1 MAMYGNVESNRA
13 ELVTQICETLGNGV
27 IPWQQSNN
35 SVSMPE
41 SAISGNAYKG
51 VNSLILTEV
60 GSSKGFED
68 SRWIT
73 LKDANKHGFKVKA
86 GEKATHL
93 EFLQT
98 EGDKKGVYSYPV
110 FNVQQLE
117 GYEKLEQKTQA
128 VPAYDRAD
136 AILKNAG
143 VEVPQERDVK
153 AYAAALEKAV
163 TDAGKTTPIF
173 SEIKADHLKDLRT
186 NMAGAFISRET
197 NIPLTPQMP
206 QKEMYKCTE
215 SFGRNPNELFNAV
228 RDAEKLVGEMT
239 QGLEK
244 VQSQSSFIKKEA
256 ERPITPQKDDRVTF
270 VPKLT
275 PEQIAEGKTAP
286 TYTGKV
292 VGLDDEKGT
301 VTMRCGEKDYTFHR
315 GKGEFYPARPL
326 PLEATKEYA
335 QDLAKKHVAE
345 HGENGKV
352 YFAGKEGSYKGA
364 IVETTP
370 TYALQEVRP
379 GTVVLHRLKDLR
391 GENGE
396 NKELLQK
403 GQNLSINKKDG
414 QVTVKGIEQTQ
425 QQTQSK
431 SKEQG
436 R

>member
-1 MAMYGNVESNRA
+1 MYGNVEADRK
-13 ELVTQICETLGNGV
+13 ELVTKVCDSLEKGV
-27 IPWQQSNN
+27 IPWQQGESFNP
-35 SVSMPE
+35 MPE
-41 SAISGNAYKG
+41 SATSGNLYKG
-51 VNSLILTEV
+51 VNALILSEA
-60 GSSKGFED
+60 GKAKEFED

-73 LKDANKHGFKVKA
+73 FANIKEMGLSIKA
-86 GEKATHL
+86 GEKSTRVEYL
-93 EFLQT
+93 KTDGGQR
-98 EGDKKGVYSYPV
+98 GVYSYPV
-110 FNVQQLE
+110 FNVEQLND
-117 GYEKLEQKTQA
+117 YEKFGQKSQP
-128 VPAYDRAD
+128 VPAYDKAD

-143 VEVPQERDVK
+143 AEIPQERDVK

-163 TDAGKTTPIF
+163 ADAGKTTAIF

-197 NIPLTPQMP
+197 NIPITPAMS
-206 QKEMYKCTE
+206 QKDMHKCAE
-215 SFGRNPNELFNAV
+215 SFSRNPNELFSAAH
-228 RDAEKLVGEMT
+228 DAEKLVGDMT

-244 VQSQSSFIKKEA
+244 MQSQSSFIKKEA
-256 ERPITPQKDDRVTF
+256 EKPITPQKDDRVTF

-275 PEQIAEGKTAP
+275 PEQIAEGKAAP

-301 VTMRCGEKDYTFHR
+301 VTMKCGEKDYTFHR

-370 TYALQEVRP
+370 TYALQETRP
-379 GTVVLHRLKDLR
+379 GTVILHRLKDLR

-396 NKELLQK
+396 NKEFLQK

-414 QVTVKGIEQTQ
+414 QITVKGIEQTQ
-425 QQTQSK
+425 QQAQSK
-431 SKEQG
+431 AQGQG